1 MARRSEHSL
10 VEIKEMVLDAA
21 EKIVVEEGFAALKV
35 RKIALEI
42 GYTVGSIYMVFTNM
56 GDLIM
61 HVKARTMDELDDL
74 LDERLPDCSPQ
85 EHILMLAI
93 RYLEF
98 ASQNYNL
105 WSMMFEHRLPDDEKT
120 PDWYQAKVDQ
130 AFVKVEKLLGQLAPE
145 TDQSEVRSAS
155 RALWSGVH
163 GICILFLTG
172 TLDAVSVKNVE
183 KNIVLLVENFIRGWA
198 YVPADTR
205 KLQV

>member
-10 VEIKEMVLDAA
+10 EQIKEMVLDAA
-21 EKIVVEEGFAALKV
+21 EKIVIEEGFAALKV

-56 GDLIM
+56 SDLIM
-61 HVKARTMDELDDL
+61 HVKARTMDELGDQ

-85 EHILMLAI
+85 EHILKLAI
-93 RYLEF
+93 SYLEF

-105 WSMMFEHRLPDDEKT
+105 WSMIFEHRLSDDEKT

-130 AFVKVEKLLGQLAPE
+130 AFVKVENLLGQLAPE
-145 TDQSEVRSAS
+145 TDQSEVRSAA

-163 GICILFLTG
+163 GICILSLTD

-183 KNIVLLVENFIRGWA
+183 KNIVLLVENFIRGWVVA
-198 YVPADTR
+198 PKSLV
-205 KLQV
+205 